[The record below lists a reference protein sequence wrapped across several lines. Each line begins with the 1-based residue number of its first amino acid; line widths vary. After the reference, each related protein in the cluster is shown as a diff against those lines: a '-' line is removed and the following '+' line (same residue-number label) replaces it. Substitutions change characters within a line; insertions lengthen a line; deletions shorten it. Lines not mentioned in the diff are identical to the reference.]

1 MADPRRL
8 IVLATVL
15 TTVLLTASTHAA
27 GPCDEGRAQTG
38 VAVEV
43 APDGG
48 LAVQAVDPDSPG
60 AEAGIV
66 AGDRVVQLNAAV
78 PRACPD
84 WARAVRDAR
93 RERKAMLLL
102 VERGG
107 RAVPLAVAA
116 RAWERAVATAAV
128 PAAEPPT
135 VRHLVAS
142 PPPPLPENATVTLDE
157 VTGGLG
163 KLAPASGGPNA
174 RLDTYRHDLV
184 AVERQIETLATRR
197 AVPPDVLDGL
207 RTVAGYYEAAA
218 VAWGSEDA
226 ERERRGQPR
235 HIPFREGAT
244 APYFEDSDVAEAIE
258 RFPFLREAVVREP
271 QSGRIGESA
280 GAWRP
285 RQARTLLW
293 ERGRDELARLTAWL
307 SARQQ

>member
-1 MADPRRL
+1 MAHAPRL
-8 IVLATVL
+8 IVVLTLLAT
-15 TTVLLTASTHAA
+15 ASAHAA

-38 VAVEV
+38 VGVEL
-43 APDGG
+43 ATDGG
-48 LAVQAVDPDSPG
+48 LAVQAVDPDSPA

-78 PRACPD
+78 PRACQD

-107 RAVPLAVAA
+107 RDVPVAVTA
-116 RAWERAVATAAV
+116 RAWERHVATAAV

-135 VRHLVAS
+135 VRHLVAT
-142 PPPPLPENATVTLDE
+142 PPPPLPESATVTLDE

-163 KLAPASGGPNA
+163 KLAAADGPSA
-174 RLDTYRHDLV
+174 RLETYRHDLLS
-184 AVERQIETLATRR
+184 VERQIETLAARR
-197 AVPPDVLDGL
+197 SVPPDVLDGL
-207 RTVAGYYEAAA
+207 RTVTGYYEAAG
-218 VAWGSEDA
+218 VAWESEET

-235 HIPFREGAT
+235 HIPFREAAT
-244 APYFEDSDVAEAIE
+244 VSYFEDSDVAEAIE
-258 RFPFLREAVVREP
+258 RFPFLRDTVVHEP
-271 QSGRIGESA
+271 QSGRVGESA

-293 ERGRDELARLTAWL
+293 EHGRDELTRLTAWL

>member
-1 MADPRRL
+1 MADTRRL
-8 IVLATVL
+8 IVLALLLATVR
-15 TTVLLTASTHAA
+15 AHAA

-38 VAVEV
+38 VAAEV
-43 APDGG
+43 AADGG
-48 LAVQAVDPDSPG
+48 LAVQTVDPDSPA

-66 AGDRVVQLNAAV
+66 AGDRILQLNAVV
-78 PRACPD
+78 PRTCAE

-93 RERKAMLLL
+93 HERKAMLIL

-107 RAVPLAVAA
+107 RDVPLAVAA
-116 RAWERAVATAAV
+116 RVWQRAVATAAV

-142 PPPPLPENATVTLDE
+142 PPPPLPEGATVTLDE

-163 KLAPASGGPNA
+163 KLAAASGGPNA
-174 RLDTYRHDLV
+174 RLETYRHDLLG
-184 AVERQIETLATRR
+184 VERQIETLAARK
-197 AVPPDVLDGL
+197 AVPADVLEGL
-207 RTVAGYYEAAA
+207 HTVAGYYEAAG
-218 VAWGSEDA
+218 VAWDSEDA

-244 APYFEDSDVAEAIE
+244 APYFEDSEVAEAIE
-258 RFPFLREAVVREP
+258 RFPFLRDAVVREP

-293 ERGRDELARLTAWL
+293 EHGRDELAHLTAWL

>member
-1 MADPRRL
+1 MADTRRL
-8 IVLATVL
+8 IVLMTLLAT
-15 TTVLLTASTHAA
+15 APAYAA

-38 VAVEV
+38 VAAAV
-43 APDGG
+43 AADGG
-48 LAVQAVDPDSPG
+48 LAVQTVDPDSPA

-66 AGDRVVQLNAAV
+66 GGDRILQLNAAV
-78 PRACPD
+78 PRTCAE

-93 RERKAMLLL
+93 RERKAMLIL

-107 RAVPLAVAA
+107 RDVPLAVAA
-116 RAWERAVATAAV
+116 AAWQRAVATAAV

-142 PPPPLPENATVTLDE
+142 PPPPLPESATVTLDE

-163 KLAPASGGPNA
+163 KLAATSDGPNA
-174 RLDTYRHDLV
+174 RVDTYRHDLV
-184 AVERQIETLATRR
+184 AVERQIETLAARR
-197 AVPPDVLDGL
+197 AVPPDVLEGL
-207 RTVAGYYEAAA
+207 RTVAGYYEAAG
-218 VAWGSEDA
+218 VAWGSEES

-244 APYFEDSDVAEAIE
+244 VPYFEDSDVAETIE
-258 RFPFLREAVVREP
+258 RFPFLRDAVVREP
-271 QSGRIGESA
+271 QSGRVGESA

-285 RQARTLLW
+285 RQARALLW
-293 ERGRDELARLTAWL
+293 EHGRDELAKLTAWL